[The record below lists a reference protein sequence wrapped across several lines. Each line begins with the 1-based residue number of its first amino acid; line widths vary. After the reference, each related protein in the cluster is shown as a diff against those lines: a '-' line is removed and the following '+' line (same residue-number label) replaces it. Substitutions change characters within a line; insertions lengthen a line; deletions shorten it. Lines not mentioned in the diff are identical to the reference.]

1 MDADERAA
9 LEAEVGRLRE
19 AGVMGRSGT
28 MVRLFDF
35 IAERTLSGTR
45 PNEAEIAIEVF
56 GRSGSFEAGQDAVVR
71 VYVHRLR
78 KRLDDYYV
86 RNPGEKRLTVP
97 RGEYRFTLESSAVTA
112 SQVPIPP
119 LLASAIPKWV
129 PAGIAGCALLVGLA
143 GGYALG
149 GMRHS
154 ETDAFTKTAVWTPYR
169 KASRPLL
176 MVVGDYY
183 IYGETDHI
191 GNVQRLVRE
200 FDINSRE
207 DLYEHMMLA
216 EESAEGAV
224 DLNLAYL
231 PITVADALRALSPLI
246 GQRSN
251 SRLIMASDFT
261 PRMLRDNDVIY
272 IGYISGLH
280 ALEPITFHGGRF
292 QLGSSYD
299 ELTDKQTGKRFL
311 SDSAR
316 AGAPGAD
323 SREFGY
329 FTSIIGPKG
338 NRLTVLAGTRDA
350 GLMGVAHAVTDPSI
364 IGKVQ
369 LADGGVEM
377 VIEATGKDFMG
388 LVPKVV
394 AEAPRNA
401 QASWPAN

>member
-1 MDADERAA
+1 MDAGERTA
-9 LEAEVGRLRE
+9 LEAEVGRLRDV
-19 AGVMGRSGT
+19 GVMGRSGT

-35 IAERTLSGTR
+35 IADRTLSGTR
-45 PNEAEIAIEVF
+45 PNEAEIAVEVF

-86 RNPGEKRLTVP
+86 RHPVERRLTVP
-97 RGEYRFTLESSAVTA
+97 RGEYRFTLESGAVPSSPA
-112 SQVPIPP
+112 KMPSLWV
-119 LLASAIPKWV
+119 SSWPKWV
-129 PAGIAGCALLVGLA
+129 PAGIAACALLAGLA
-143 GGYALG
+143 GGYVLG
-149 GMRHS
+149 EGHHRA
-154 ETDAFTKTAVWTPYR
+154 TDAFTRSAVWAAYR
-169 KASRPLL
+169 KADRPL
-176 MVVGDYY
+176 MIVVGDYY

-216 EESAEGAV
+216 EDSVEGAV

-231 PITVADALRALSPLI
+231 PISVAEALRALSPLI

-251 SRLIMASDFT
+251 VRLIMASDFT

-272 IGYISGLH
+272 VGYISGLH
-280 ALEPITFHGGRF
+280 ALEPITFRDGRF
-292 QLGSSYD
+292 QVGSSYD
-299 ELTDKQTGKRFL
+299 ELTDRQTGKRYQ

-316 AGAPGAD
+316 AGAPGGD
-323 SREFGY
+323 NREFGY
-329 FTSIIGPKG
+329 FTSVIGPKG

-350 GLMGVAHAVTDPSI
+350 GLIGVAQAVTDASV
-364 IGKVQ
+364 IGKVK

-377 VIEATGKDFMG
+377 IVEASGKDFMG

-394 AEAPRNA
+394 AEAPRNGQPA
-401 QASWPAN
+401 WPAN